1 MGRFDELTRLVDDLN
16 ARFNALGTEADL
28 LPPTSLPLQSDD
40 VPEAGF
46 LRLVSWL
53 WSRYYET
60 GRVTLEA
67 LMSLSSVSLTSN
79 STAHLRASE
88 FLRTQM
94 QHHLDAASAD
104 DRRKDELATDWL
116 VTCCGRFPNGPNDWN
131 SAVQELCKDAEALV
145 RDLVGI
151 VDELTSAEL
160 ADEFKHILQVRLER
174 TVPPHEV
181 DGMIEELKPLYG
193 LDHLDTRAFRDR
205 HYQRWRERTRLLA
218 ADRDPR
224 TYVRDLIEQAL
235 AHYIQA
241 DPAPLTGDEIMDVF
255 GLRPGPDVGKLKRR
269 TEELAAGGLRT
280 KRELIEVLAD
290 EFRLAPRID
299 PTIL

>member
-1 MGRFDELTRLVDDLN
+1 MGSFDELSHLVDDLN
-16 ARFNALGTEADL
+16 SRFNALGTDADL
-28 LPPTSLPLQSDD
+28 LAPTSLPLRSDD

-67 LMSLSSVSLTSN
+67 LMSLSSVSVTSN
-79 STAHLRASE
+79 STTHLRVVE
-88 FLRTQM
+88 LLRTYT

-116 VTCCGRFPNGPNDWN
+116 VARCGRLPNDPDDWK
-131 SAVQELCKDAEALV
+131 AVVEELRNGAEALV
-145 RDLVGI
+145 RDLASI
-151 VDELTSAEL
+151 IDEVAAGEL
-160 ADEFKHILQVRLER
+160 ADEFKQTLRVRLER

-205 HYQRWRERTRLLA
+205 HYQGWRERARVLA
-218 ADRDPR
+218 SDRNPR
-224 TYVRDLIEQAL
+224 TYVRDLVEQAL
-235 AHYIQA
+235 ALHIQA
-241 DPAPLTGDEIMDVF
+241 DPAPLSGDEIMDVF
-255 GLRPGPDVGKLKRR
+255 GLRPGQEVGKLKRR
-269 TEELAAGGLRT
+269 AEELAAGGFRT
-280 KRELIEVLAD
+280 KHELVELLAD
-290 EFRLAPRID
+290 ELRLEPRID
-299 PTIL
+299 PKTL